1 MEAKNYPFFLIWE
14 EWFTGF
20 LQNLVIGSLFKKK
33 KDIIFKGYFLFIVI
47 MKYWLLLIKGIIL
60 YYGLVILC

>member
-20 LQNLVIGSLFKKK
+20 LQNLVIGSLLKK